1 MRTFILML
9 TAVCLSGCISLVSPA
24 NKLPPRYTLTA
35 LDVPANGTDYPVTLA
50 IADAR
55 AEGALNTSR
64 IAVRTAPN
72 ELRYLPEGEWSD
84 RAPLLFSLLLERS
97 FEKRDQ
103 LLAVSDRVSLP
114 IANYTMY
121 TDISSMHL
129 DRTGGQPEA
138 VVTFRLRLE
147 AARGRVVGTSAFSAR
162 RPVAVDDTRN
172 AAQAINDA
180 AASATR
186 EAASWAM
193 DLIAA
198 EQSSA
203 S

>member
-1 MRTFILML
+1 MRPLIFAL
-9 TAVCLSGCISLVSPA
+9 TALSLSGCISLISPA

-35 LDVPANGTDYPVTLA
+35 LEVPASGPEYAVTLA

-72 ELRYLPEGEWSD
+72 ELRYMPEGEWSD

-97 FEKRDQ
+97 FEARGQ

-114 IANYTMY
+114 IADYTLH
-121 TDISSMHL
+121 TDIASMHL
-129 DRTGGQPEA
+129 DRTGAQSEA
-138 VVTFRLRLE
+138 IVTFRVRLE
-147 AARGRVVGTSAFSAR
+147 TTKGRVVGAEGFSMR
-162 RPVAVDDTRN
+162 RPALADDTRS
-172 AAQAINDA
+172 AAQAINEAAA
-180 AASATR
+180 AASR
-186 EAASWAM
+186 DAASWAM
-193 DLIAA
+193 GLIAA
-198 EQSSA
+198 EQSA